1 MIRASLVAAMLTV
14 ITGSAMASPVIYDR
28 GLPTTN
34 LNDAAGANRSN
45 VAWGYGPSS
54 PPYYAG
60 DDFTLGAGTYRIDT
74 VRTWA
79 IIGGASDTSASLL
92 ADRYSSIALYG
103 GSGANLNQL
112 MSGNTVGN
120 GTNNANIS
128 ITKVQYAGGANY
140 ESFGNQLSLFEVTF
154 NNLNWVVDG
163 SVQQFFSVAGVDNAA
178 DNVFRPWF
186 MSASNAAL
194 GGSTADGA
202 DDLYST
208 FFENGG
214 MLAYDSTGSSL
225 GNGWDKASDINV
237 QIEAERLPEPGSLFL
252 LGLGLIGL
260 TAARRARRQ
269 ANHL

>member
-1 MIRASLVAAMLTV
+1 MIRSSLAAVMLTA
-14 ITGSAMASPVIYDR
+14 ITGSAMAAPVVYDR
-28 GLPTTN
+28 GLPTAN

-45 VAWGYGPSS
+45 VAWGFDQNTPAF
-54 PPYYAG
+54 YAG

-79 IIGGASDTSASLL
+79 VIGGVGNTSPTLI

-103 GSGANLNQL
+103 GSGPNLNQL

-128 ITKVQYAGGANY
+128 ITKVQYAGGADY
-140 ESFGNQLSLFEVTF
+140 ESFGNELNLYEVTF
-154 NNLNWVVDG
+154 SNLNWVVDG

-178 DNVFRPWF
+178 DAVFRPWF

-194 GGSTADGA
+194 GGSPADGA
-202 DDLYST
+202 DDLYSA
-208 FFENGG
+208 FFDNGG
-214 MLAYDSTGSSL
+214 TLAFDSTFSSL

-237 QIEAERLPEPGSLFL
+237 QIEAERLPEPGSLL
-252 LGLGLIGL
+252 LFGLGLIGL
-260 TAARRARRQ
+260 TAARRTR
-269 ANHL
+269 H